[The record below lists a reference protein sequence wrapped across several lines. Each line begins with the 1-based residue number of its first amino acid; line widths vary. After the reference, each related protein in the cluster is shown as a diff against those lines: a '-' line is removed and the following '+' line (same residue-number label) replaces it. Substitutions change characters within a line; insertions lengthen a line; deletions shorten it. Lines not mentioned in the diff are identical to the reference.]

1 MIGAASVPFSLLHTF
16 NPNPTL
22 LLTRHTQSL
31 MNFDSSKILVPLE
44 LDYLVNTLRSP
55 GPSVTVQNVL
65 GYLYNY
71 LPYVKHEHN
80 LKIVI
85 ASFLNNPVCFGS
97 KVPDYEENYLIIEV
111 FKLVTE
117 KKIKIS
123 QPTLPVR
130 TFYNV
135 IAKELQHFVAF
146 NPKENSWKVLPII
159 AGITLC
165 KETRDQL
172 LPNFIEN
179 WWFFRNFDS
188 SMHSLFVQSFQIGM
202 SYPVSSDVTDL
213 ALISLALKFRLTES
227 LHQYFGALDSRVI
240 ILRLIS
246 LIYGPKGGAQI
257 YRLFESL
264 KSDADMDKL
273 QSRDV
278 FQLPSV
284 KHLNRLSLLLEM
296 LFQQLS
302 HALNCLDVVLQSMNM
317 MMRFD
322 EDLSQFADSHEVFSK
337 EPAQSR
343 HTSDLEQQFWTLMKS
358 ILFSQVIIFQG
369 ILTRF
374 VRPKGAGLLA
384 SMLLSG
390 DQVARMENEYREV
403 CLSILHCLC
412 HLNFILL
419 TVGQGGFEGFNFVYY
434 VSLEIIFH
442 NNMSSRFEESTS
454 LMIDRSGK
462 CSLRRPLNQDYVA
475 NSKVLYVL
483 GLWENYLQLSPIK
496 NQAFVQY
503 VHSRAF
509 EIASDRTLHDPR
521 LTEAGHSVLLA
532 YFSAMENTVDNL
544 RKVLTYFEL
553 LADQFPQ
560 HLSAHQLS
568 VAVETLGKKIMTN
581 SIQYENSYYKSS
593 IDEFLHF
600 VYIKCLNTVPGQPI
614 KNSKNVVF
622 NSAQPVPEIEASST
636 ISQLEKSSGTL
647 NVFEENKG
655 EKPKDLSLKDMFSGT
670 EAEASEQFGIRVSP
684 NTSREGFIVA
694 LLNVVPYLPLSIFVH
709 WLSKIW
715 SLIIASNKNEQKF
728 LIDRMWKCLSENL
741 DLNRCE
747 VAYDWWFET
756 IRAAEVDIGH
766 QPTLFK
772 L

>member
-1 MIGAASVPFSLLHTF
+1 
-16 NPNPTL
+16 
-22 LLTRHTQSL
+22 

-97 KVPDYEENYLIIEV
+97 KVPDYEENYLIIE
-111 FKLVTE
+111 
-117 KKIKIS
+117 
-123 QPTLPVR
+123 PTLPVR

-257 YRLFESL
+257 YKLFESL

-273 QSRDV
+273 QLRDV

-343 HTSDLEQQFWTLMKS
+343 HTSDLELQFWTLMKS

-374 VRPKGAGLLA
+374 VRPKGAGLLV

-419 TVGQGGFEGFNFVYY
+419 TVGQGGFEGYNFIYY

-442 NNMSSRFEESTS
+442 NSMSTRFEESTS

-462 CSLRRPLNQDYVA
+462 CPCADRSIKITSQTANCFTCLVCGRIIYSCLPSKTRRLFNMCIHV
-475 NSKVLYVL
+475 
-483 GLWENYLQLSPIK
+483 
-496 NQAFVQY
+496 
-503 VHSRAF
+503 RF

-553 LADQFPQ
+553 LAVQFPQ

-655 EKPKDLSLKDMFSGT
+655 EKPKDLSLKDIFSGT